1 MYKLFKLLIVLAFV
15 GLLLG
20 LGSYAAANLKVGSF
34 LGPMKPLTGH
44 DMHFEF
50 DGVDALNGKRFV
62 WVVEYRNSKLPNV
75 RQARFYVS
83 PTGDI
88 LAVVPKDLGRY
99 IEAWEK
105 TQLP

>member
-1 MYKLFKLLIVLAFV
+1 MYKLVKLVVVLAFV

-20 LGSYAAANLKVGSF
+20 LGSYAVAILKVGSY

-44 DMHFEF
+44 DTHFAF

-62 WVVEYRNSKLPNV
+62 WVIEYRNSKLPAV

-88 LAVVPKDLGRY
+88 LAVVPRDLDRH

-105 TQLP
+105 TKLP